1 MNLTH
6 KLTVSKFM
14 ISPHTFI
21 FIIKE
26 TASNNVASIAV
37 TSYSVTLCCNKNK
50 TQLDFVTQC
59 FIYKFGF
66 WIHSKWQERST
77 CFRCCELRSRFG
89 VSAVLA
95 STINGSFSQSYLSM
109 KHYEALGHIAKLVK
123 NLNVNPTQSL
133 NHKLP
138 EKLRRFTIIDIYIPM
153 DAIKGILKITI

>member
-1 MNLTH
+1 
-6 KLTVSKFM
+6 M

-26 TASNNVASIAV
+26 TASNTVASIAV

-59 FIYKFGF
+59 FIYTFGF

-77 CFRCCELRSRFG
+77 CSRRCEFRLRFG

-95 STINGSFSQSYLSM
+95 SNINGSFFSILFI
-109 KHYEALGHIAKLVK
+109 YEALWSVGSYSKILVK
-123 NLNVNPTQSL
+123 NLNVNPTQSW